1 MPEAEIPITFQP
13 SGKTTRVRRGTPL
26 LEAAAGAGLTLD
38 SPCGGEGTC
47 GKCRVRLLGTNGK
60 PGPSPPGPAELRRLG
75 TEEIDEGFRL
85 ACQTPV
91 AEPMTVEVPESSL
104 LASHYQI
111 LSDWKGRSIDTRD
124 PAVAKRYVEMPE
136 PARGDDQPDLLRLQ
150 NALGPFDI
158 DLEMARLIPGRLREN
173 QFRGTAVTAD
183 GRLIDFEPGDTTGQ
197 CFAVA
202 VDVGTTTL
210 VAMLVDLSTGEELGV
225 VSRLNP
231 QTRFGDDVLT
241 RILHAREKSDGL
253 AELHGIVLDAVNEM
267 IGELVERGDV
277 ARRHV
282 YEVSFA
288 GNTTMQ
294 QLLCRIDP
302 QFLGEV
308 PFVPGVGRSLRLAAA
323 DLGLAIHPRGVG
335 YVLPVIGGFVGG
347 DTVSGMLV
355 TAMAE
360 EEGPSL
366 LVDIGTNGEIV
377 LAAEGKLLAA
387 ATAAGPAFEGARIEH
402 GMRGGHG
409 AIEKVT
415 IDDGLHYSVIGGVKP
430 IGFCG
435 SALIDVAAELLRHKL
450 ISPEGRMTWPVDL
463 PEDLPEDLRQ
473 RVVIHNDHPAFVIAG
488 ETETGTGKPI
498 LLSQRDVRQLQLASG
513 AIRAGIVVL
522 LRRAGLEPADLRR
535 VFVAGGFGNFIRRTN
550 AQRIGLLPEQIPRD
564 RIRYQGNAS
573 LAGARLTAMS
583 LVARRQAEEL
593 ARRTEHVD
601 LSFDY
606 HFQESFA
613 EAMIF
618 PSG

>member
-13 SGKTTRVRRGTPL
+13 SGKTTRVRRGTLL

-47 GKCRVRLLGTNGK
+47 GKCRVRLLGTNGE

-75 TEEIDEGFRL
+75 AEEIDEGFRL

-91 AEPMTVEVPESSL
+91 AEPMTVEVPEGSL

-111 LSDWKGRSIDTRD
+111 LSDWEGRSIDARD
-124 PAVAKRYVEMPE
+124 PAVAKRYIEMPE
-136 PARGDDQPDLLRLQ
+136 PARGDDAADLLRLQ
-150 NALGPFDI
+150 NALGLFDI
-158 DLEMARLIPGRLREN
+158 DLEMARRIPGRLREN

-225 VSRLNP
+225 ASRLNP

-241 RILHAREKSDGL
+241 RILHARENSDGL

-355 TAMAE
+355 TEMAE
-360 EEGPSL
+360 KEGPSL

-415 IDDGLHYSVIGGVKP
+415 IDDGLHYSVIGGVAP

-435 SALIDVAAELLRHKL
+435 SALIDVAAELLRCKL

-463 PEDLPEDLRQ
+463 PKDLPEDLRH
-473 RVVIHNDHPAFVIAG
+473 RVVIHDDHPAFVIAT
-488 ETETGTGKPI
+488 EAETGTGKPI

-550 AQRIGLLPEQIPRD
+550 AQRIGLLPEQIERD

-583 LVARRQAEEL
+583 LVARRQAEKL

-618 PSG
+618 PSA